1 MDEEFLKKFQ
11 ESNQEYN
18 LGKYEIGRYAWIFKD
33 ITPINSIEAKG
44 KLNIWSYDEIIGILN
59 I

>member
-44 KLNIWSYDEIIGILN
+44 KLNIWTYDEII
-59 I
+59 